1 MYGCKQLMNASTNN
15 GSLCVQ
21 DNERNTGRLI
31 IIHSQDDNAKQIMEN
46 KDAAIV
52 LDDTDLV
59 MPQ

>member
-1 MYGCKQLMNASTNN
+1 MNASTNN
-15 GSLCVQ
+15 GSLCVHV
-21 DNERNTGRLI
+21 NERNTRRLI